1 MNATDARIPNLPDR
15 IGGLAGIATNL
26 WWSWSRDA
34 RNLFRALDQT
44 LWQRTR
50 HNPIELLQLVDPIR
64 LIECARDET
73 FVRLYDSVLAQLD
86 TALARRHTWLR
97 ERYPDAANR
106 TVAYF
111 CAEFGLHNSVPI
123 YSGGLG
129 VLAGDHCKAASDLGI
144 PLVGVGLLYTA
155 GYFDQRV
162 RLDGWQEDADD
173 PLDPTITPLIPVLDD
188 TGSPYLAQ
196 MPMGGRTLHVG
207 AWRMMVGS
215 VPVYLLDTNLERND
229 PQDRSLSLKLY
240 AGGPEMRLRQE
251 WVLGIGGVRLLRR
264 LGFEPAAWHAN
275 EGHAAFMLFER
286 VRELVLEG
294 VSLDDA
300 VAHVRAASV
309 FTTHTPVPAGHDVF
323 TRDQI
328 DRVVGTYPEDG
339 GVPRNA
345 FYEFG
350 QHPTHD
356 HGAYH
361 MTAMA
366 IRLSEYVNGV
376 SELHG
381 RETRRIWK
389 VLWPDRPIDHVPIGH
404 TTNGVHL
411 ATWMANPVM
420 DLLDASLG
428 EGWGARLEEP
438 ALAEQVLRIDA
449 AALWSVHTDLKQRL
463 LEYVREE
470 ARRRWRDHWKEP
482 GHVVSAGTLL
492 SSDALTIGF
501 ARRFATYKRADL
513 LFRDP
518 ERLRRL
524 LTDPKRPVQLVFA
537 GKAHPADEPGKRML
551 QTVYR
556 HAHDPSFEGRITFLE
571 DYEMHLAHR
580 LVQGVD
586 LWLNVPRVPLE
597 ACGTSG
603 MKAALNAV
611 PQLGTLDGWW
621 AEGYTG
627 RNGWAIPSG
636 ARENPDP
643 NDAEHVYRLLEDDV
657 IPLFFA
663 RDGRGLPL
671 GWLDF
676 MRHALRE
683 ALSRFTARTML
694 RCYTEERYLPAIRS
708 DARVHNPSVA

>member
-1 MNATDARIPNLPDR
+1 
-15 IGGLAGIATNL
+15 
-26 WWSWSRDA
+26 
-34 RNLFRALDQT
+34 
-44 LWQRTR
+44 
-50 HNPIELLQLVDPIR
+50 
-64 LIECARDET
+64 
-73 FVRLYDSVLAQLD
+73 
-86 TALARRHTWLR
+86 
-97 ERYPDAANR
+97 
-106 TVAYF
+106 
-111 CAEFGLHNSVPI
+111 
-123 YSGGLG
+123 
-129 VLAGDHCKAASDLGI
+129 
-144 PLVGVGLLYTA
+144 
-155 GYFDQRV
+155 
-162 RLDGWQEDADD
+162 
-173 PLDPTITPLIPVLDD
+173 
-188 TGSPYLAQ
+188 
-196 MPMGGRTLHVG
+196 
-207 AWRMMVGS
+207 MMVGS

-251 WVLGIGGVRLLRR
+251 WVLGIGGVRVLRR
-264 LGFEPAAWHAN
+264 LGFEPAVWHAN

-294 VSLDDA
+294 ASLDDA

-339 GVPRNA
+339 GVTKEA
-345 FYEFG
+345 FYAFG
-350 QHPTHD
+350 HHPTRD
-356 HGAYH
+356 HGSYH

-389 VLWPDRPIDHVPIGH
+389 VLWPKRPVERVPIGH

-411 ATWMANPVM
+411 ATWMANPMM

-428 EGWGARLEEP
+428 DGWGVRLEDP
-438 ALAEQVLRIDA
+438 ALAEDVLRIDG
-449 AALWSVHTDLKQRL
+449 AALWKVHTDLKQQL

-518 ERLRRL
+518 DRLRRL

-556 HAHDPSFEGRITFLE
+556 HAHDPRFEGRITFLE

-636 ARENPDP
+636 ARDDSDP

-657 IPLFFA
+657 IPLFFE
-663 RDGRGLPL
+663 RDAGGTPP

-694 RCYTEERYLPAIRS
+694 RRYTEDRYLPAMRS
-708 DARVHNPSVA
+708 DARIHKPSIA

>member
-1 MNATDARIPNLPDR
+1 MTETKARIPHLPDR

-26 WWSWSRDA
+26 WWSSSRDA
-34 RNLFRALDQT
+34 RNLFREVDEI
-44 LWQRTR
+44 LWHRTR
-50 HNPIELLQLVDPIR
+50 HNPIEFLQFVDPAR
-64 LIECARDET
+64 LIACAEDDAFLAR
-73 FVRLYDSVLAQLD
+73 YASVLEQLEAALSRRD
-86 TALARRHTWLR
+86 TWYVQQFPQEAGQTI
-97 ERYPDAANR
+97 
-106 TVAYF
+106 AYF

-173 PLDPTITPLIPVLDD
+173 PLNPTVTPLMPVLDSS
-188 TGSPYLAQ
+188 GSPYLVT
-196 MPMGGRTLHVG
+196 MPMGKRTLHVG
-207 AWRMMVGS
+207 AWHMMVGT
-215 VPVYLLDTNLERND
+215 VPIYLLDTNLERND
-229 PQDRSLSLKLY
+229 PEDRGLSLKLY

-251 WVLGIGGVRLLRR
+251 WVLGVGGVRLLRQVG
-264 LGFEPAAWHAN
+264 LAPAAWHAN
-275 EGHAAFMLFER
+275 EGHAAFMLVER
-286 VRELVLEG
+286 VRELVG
-294 VSLDDA
+294 GGATVDDA
-300 VAHVRAASV
+300 VRQVRASSV

-328 DRVVGTYPEDG
+328 DHCAGTYPEDG
-339 GVPRNA
+339 GIDRET
-345 FYEFG
+345 FYDFG
-350 QHPTHD
+350 HHPTQD
-356 HGAYH
+356 HGAFH
-361 MTAMA
+361 MTAMG
-366 IRLSEYVNGV
+366 IRLSGHVNGV

-381 RETRRIWK
+381 QETRRIWQ
-389 VLWPDRPIDHVPIGH
+389 VLWPDRDTAQVPIGH

-411 ATWMANPVM
+411 ATWMANPMM
-420 DLLDASLG
+420 DLLDAHLG
-428 EGWGARLEEP
+428 TGWGMRLEDP
-438 ALAEQVLRIDA
+438 ALADQVLRIDSHGLWNVH
-449 AALWSVHTDLKQRL
+449 ALLKQRL
-463 LEYVREE
+463 LEYVRED

-482 GHVVSAGTLL
+482 GHLVSAGTLL
-492 SSDALTIGF
+492 SADALTIGF

-513 LFRDP
+513 IFRDP
-518 ERLRRL
+518 DRLHRM

-551 QTVYR
+551 QTVYGYAR
-556 HAHDPSFEGRITFLE
+556 DPSFEGRVTFME

-621 AEGYTG
+621 AEGFTG
-627 RNGWAIPSG
+627 RNGWAIPLGPRDDSD
-636 ARENPDP
+636 AH
-643 NDAEHVYRLLEDDV
+643 DAEHVYHLLETDI
-657 IPLFFA
+657 IPAFFD
-663 RDGRGLPL
+663 RDTAGLPL
-671 GWLDF
+671 RWITL

-683 ALSRFTARTML
+683 ALTRFTARTML
-694 RCYTEERYLPAIRS
+694 RAYTADRYLPAVRGLAPAG
-708 DARVHNPSVA
+708 DPPAA